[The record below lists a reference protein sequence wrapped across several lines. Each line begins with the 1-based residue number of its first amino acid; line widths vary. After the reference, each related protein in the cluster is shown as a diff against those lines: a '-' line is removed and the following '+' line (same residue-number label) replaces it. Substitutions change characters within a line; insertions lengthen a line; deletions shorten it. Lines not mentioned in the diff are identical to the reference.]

1 MNCSRAPEVSS
12 SASRGR
18 IGVTELALRVA
29 HERECAD
36 CRQEQVS
43 ARVSLPAHPPRT
55 PSRALLRSLGR
66 TIVAARTGIT
76 RTTAWLTRGRTALS
90 ISMTS
95 AVLASTRTIASFRL
109 GSAWL
114 KHCPRPM
121 AQVPEATVIATGWLV
136 RRLVR
141 LRGSS
146 TVRVRATAR
155 STILLV
161 RGLLTGLADRGRT
174 AAAAVI
180 PSTRHT
186 SERCVGVPARRWSL
200 LTPETGF
207 LLRVCAAIAGLG
219 ILAMALIF
227 AWPRQRPDNQWPDKA
242 IIGPA
247 GLVSAT
253 KPHAEPEPPETV
265 SAPPAGALPIAPP
278 VKEEVKA
285 TNRPPTPT
293 PQLESAAP
301 GQRPAPVLAREHAAP
316 DAPDP
321 SAAIDWLLK
330 RAGATSR
337 RDGPAE

>member
-1 MNCSRAPEVSS
+1 
-12 SASRGR
+12 
-18 IGVTELALRVA
+18 
-29 HERECAD
+29 
-36 CRQEQVS
+36 
-43 ARVSLPAHPPRT
+43 
-55 PSRALLRSLGR
+55 
-66 TIVAARTGIT
+66 VAARTGIT

-95 AVLASTRTIASFRL
+95 AVLASTRTIESFRL

-186 SERCVGVPARRWSL
+186 SERCVGVPARGWSL

-265 SAPPAGALPIAPP
+265 SAPPADPIAPP